1 MVERGDNTILVG
13 KKPPMAYVL
22 AAITQFS
29 DGQDEIH
36 IKARGRCISNA
47 VDVSQII
54 KNKFIK
60 DAKITNVEI
69 GTETIESEGKQM
81 NVSTIDITIRRS

>member
-1 MVERGDNTILVG
+1 MVEKGDNVILVG

-29 DGQDEIH
+29 DGQNEVH
-36 IKARGRCISNA
+36 LRARGRCISNA

-60 DAKITNVEI
+60 DVKITNVEI

-81 NVSTIDITIRRS
+81 NVSTIDITLKK

>member
-1 MVERGDNTILVG
+1 MVEKGDNTILVG

-60 DAKITNVEI
+60 DVKVSKVEI

-81 NVSTIDITIRRS
+81 NVSTIDIILKK

>member
-1 MVERGDNTILVG
+1 MVEKGDNTILVG

-22 AAITQFS
+22 AAVTQFG
-29 DGQDEIH
+29 DGQEEVH

-47 VDVSQII
+47 VDVSQIV

-60 DAKITNVEI
+60 DVKIANVDI
-69 GTETIESEGKQM
+69 GTEVIEAEGKQM
-81 NVSTIDITIRRS
+81 NVSTIDITLRK